1 MQPLANPN
9 PNPRRLCS
17 CNKEGLVALIKLG
30 SFGGATQL
38 GSFGGATQLG
48 SFGSATQLG
57 SFGSAHSNSIV
68 EALASLHS

>member
-17 CNKEGLVALIKLG
+17 CNKEGLVALI
-30 SFGGATQL
+30 QL